1 MSVGDLG
8 MNDLPKP
15 TNSDIHKCRKEVR
28 YMKKLLVKLVPA
40 FAALA
45 VVAAK
50 IFAVM
55 PCHGPCYEPE
65 MPEELKR

>member
-1 MSVGDLG
+1 MSAGDSG
-8 MNDLPKP
+8 TNGLPKI
-15 TNSDIHKCRKEVR
+15 TNDAIHKCRKEVI
-28 YMKKLLVKLVPA
+28 YMKKLFGSLIPA

-50 IFAVM
+50 VFAVM

>member
-1 MSVGDLG
+1 MSVGVLG
-8 MNDLPKP
+8 MNDLLKII
-15 TNSDIHKCRKEVR
+15 NNDIYKCRKEVR

-65 MPEELKR
+65 MPKELKR

>member
-1 MSVGDLG
+1 MSVDDLG
-8 MNDLPKP
+8 MNDLPKS
-15 TNSDIHKCRKEVR
+15 TNDAIHSRKEVR
-28 YMKKLLVKLVPA
+28 YMKKLLVKLIPA

-50 IFAVM
+50 VFAVM
-55 PCHGPCYEPE
+55 PCHAPCYEPE